1 MKRKWEK
8 AHALPVYHSASHRRA
23 ERDWERLV
31 KEIPEDTRSV
41 TARLFGDP
49 LPGRSAL
56 EIEGA
61 ARAAG
66 MALRFAERT
75 LGQVGSLDQWK
86 TLPRAFNA
94 I

>member
-8 AHALPVYHSASHRRA
+8 AHAPPVYHSASHRRT

-66 MALRFAERT
+66 AALRFADRT
-75 LGQVGSLDQWK
+75 AG
-86 TLPRAFNA
+86 
-94 I
+94 